1 MQGYLLFKIKTMPEI
16 LDDLDRDKYPHKLE
30 FSRLWMKRAV
40 IALSVTG
47 AMYWIQLITKIAVK
61 VYFFI
66 AE

>member
-1 MQGYLLFKIKTMPEI
+1 MPEI
-16 LDDLDRDKYPHKLE
+16 LDDIDRDEYPHKLE

-40 IALSVTG
+40 IASSVAG
-47 AMYWIQLITKIAVK
+47 VMYWMQLIIKIAVK